1 MRFFMSSDKL
11 DPHEETSDVKLEAP
25 KQPATTVILFV
36 VYQLAEPGLRSRGTH
51 QGSCLVRADACG
63 VSHRFARP
71 KNPDQV
77 ILLEKAG
84 CGEGECECYSEREP
98 LWYCDCN
105 KRNGDDQEVD
115 ECRCLLLCRPVVFRE
130 IGAEAEQEDE
140 EHER

>member
-1 MRFFMSSDKL
+1 MSLDKL
-11 DPHEETSDVKLEAP
+11 DPHEETSDAKLEAP

-36 VYQLAEPGLRSRGTH
+36 VYQLAEPVPRFRGTH

-77 ILLEKAG
+77 VLPEKAG
-84 CGEGECECYSEREP
+84 CGEGECKGHSEGEA

-105 KRNGDDQEVD
+105 KRNGHDQEVD
-115 ECRCLLLCRPVVFRE
+115 ECRGLLLCRSRVFRE